1 MAQKLFS
8 LFQHRD
14 WFYGDNKKV
23 NWCLWGD
30 IVECQAHVIPV
41 DDFSRDGP
49 INDFAEYGFT
59 EDGGQ
64 RFHGFTYY
72 PRLPGQQDPP
82 YEPSKVLMVERIRVL
97 KHRPYWEK
105 DVLTKL
111 GLPMTV
117 KSSQAV
123 IVANTPSICAQLWK
137 VKHLIR
143 VTPITFPQGLPED
156 GDAAGARLQDNGEL
170 VFIPK
175 LKSDALM
182 AATQSKPEDRRDYL
196 DTDTV
201 KKHLRLKWL
210 MPY

>member
-1 MAQKLFS
+1 MEIEYVMIVV
-8 LFQHRD
+8 D
-14 WFYGDNKKV
+14 WRKRSTDRVPDFFIIKQVFRHNDPYY
-23 NWCLWGD
+23 
-30 IVECQAHVIPV
+30 VEQLDPNYEI
-41 DDFSRDGP
+41 
-49 INDFAEYGFT
+49 
-59 EDGGQ
+59 
-64 RFHGFTYY
+64 RF
-72 PRLPGQQDPP
+72 PGHQDPP
-82 YEPSKVLMVERIRVL
+82 YEPSKVLMVERIRDL
-97 KHRPYWEK
+97 KHRPHWEK
-105 DVLTKL
+105 DIIAKL
-111 GLPMTV
+111 GLPKEV
-117 KSSQAV
+117 KSSKVV
-123 IVANTPSICAQLWK
+123 IVANTPSMCAQLWK

-156 GDAAGARLQDNGEL
+156 GDAAGALLQDNGEL

>member
-1 MAQKLFS
+1 MFTLKNVIAVNCRFLSTRGSVIPKSLHKTESPETVVEKKQKLPNN
-8 LFQHRD
+8 HI
-14 WFYGDNKKV
+14 GV
-23 NWCLWGD
+23 
-30 IVECQAHVIPV
+30 
-41 DDFSRDGP
+41 
-49 INDFAEYGFT
+49 T

-64 RFHGFTYY
+64 RFYGFTYY
-72 PRLPGQQDPP
+72 PRFPGQQDPP
-82 YEPSKVLMVERIRVL
+82 YEPSKVLMVERIRDL

-105 DVLTKL
+105 DILIKL
-111 GLPMTV
+111 GLPMEV

-123 IVANTPSICAQLWK
+123 IVANTPSMCAQLWK

-156 GDAAGARLQDNGEL
+156 GDPAGARLQDNGEL

-175 LKSDALM
+175 LKSDALI
-182 AATQSKPEDRRDYL
+182 AATQSEPEDRRDYL

>member
-1 MAQKLFS
+1 MIGCHFLSNQQKMPQNLFITDEVKS
-8 LFQHRD
+8 QLF
-14 WFYGDNKKV
+14 
-23 NWCLWGD
+23 
-30 IVECQAHVIPV
+30 
-41 DDFSRDGP
+41 
-49 INDFAEYGFT
+49 
-59 EDGGQ
+59 
-64 RFHGFTYY
+64 
-72 PRLPGQQDPP
+72 PGHQDPP
-82 YEPSKVLMVERIRVL
+82 YEPSKVLMVERIRDL
-97 KHRPYWEK
+97 KHRPHWEK
-105 DVLTKL
+105 DIIAKL
-111 GLPMTV
+111 GLPKEV
-117 KSSQAV
+117 KSSKVV
-123 IVANTPSICAQLWK
+123 IVANTPSMCAQLWK

>member
-1 MAQKLFS
+1 MFTLKHVFVTNCRFLSTRSSALPKSLHKTESPERVVEKTQKLRNN
-8 LFQHRD
+8 Q
-14 WFYGDNKKV
+14 
-23 NWCLWGD
+23 
-30 IVECQAHVIPV
+30 I
-41 DDFSRDGP
+41 
-49 INDFAEYGFT
+49 GFT

-82 YEPSKVLMVERIRVL
+82 YEPSKVLMVERIRDL

-123 IVANTPSICAQLWK
+123 IVANTPSMCAQLWK

-175 LKSDALM
+175 LKSDALI